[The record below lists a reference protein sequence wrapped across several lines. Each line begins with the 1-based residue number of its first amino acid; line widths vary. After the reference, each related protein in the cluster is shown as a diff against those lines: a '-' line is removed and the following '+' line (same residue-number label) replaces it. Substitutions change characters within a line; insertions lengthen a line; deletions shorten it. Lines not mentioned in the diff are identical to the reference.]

1 VIGAARSIGV
11 IVTGGD
17 KAAMVARAIE
27 GPMAPAE
34 VPAQLARRGAWF
46 LDRAAA
52 AMLSAREVG
61 A

>member
-1 VIGAARSIGV
+1 VAVIATGA
-11 IVTGGD
+11 D
-17 KAAMVARAIE
+17 KAAMVARALE
-27 GPMAPAE
+27 GPLSPKQ

-52 AMLSAREVG
+52 AQLTAVKVG